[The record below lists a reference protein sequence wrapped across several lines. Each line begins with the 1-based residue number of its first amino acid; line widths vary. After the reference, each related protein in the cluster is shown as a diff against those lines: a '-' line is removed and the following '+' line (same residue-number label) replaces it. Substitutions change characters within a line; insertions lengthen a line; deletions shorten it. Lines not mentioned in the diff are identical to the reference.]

1 MHRTSRR
8 LMGGLLALGVTVGV
22 SGCGA
27 DAATDG
33 ATDDAVPAAEGGWQ
47 FTDDRGTT
55 VELDATPERVA
66 GLNDVVSSLWNY
78 GVKPVATF
86 GQTSTADDVAFEGKD
101 LSDVEIVGESYGQ
114 IDLEQLA
121 AAEPDVIVT
130 SVYPTDSEGTI
141 DETQPLYG
149 FESLEQQEQVARIA
163 PIIAIAW
170 TGSAADVI
178 DRTAELAEAL
188 GADMEGTEVTQAR
201 EEFEAASDALTEAA
215 AGGITV
221 LPVAA
226 YAAEGFYMAKA
237 PDDPSLRMYADLGVQ
252 FVDPGGE
259 GYFWETAGWEDVGR
273 YPSDVLL
280 YSLRGAMTPEEM
292 ATQPT
297 YTLLPA
303 AQAGQVHP
311 WKYIGMDHAAQAEYM
326 EELASWLAEAED
338 VTP

>member
-8 LMGGLLALGVTVGV
+8 LTGGLLALGVTVGV
-22 SGCGA
+22 SACG
-27 DAATDG
+27 
-33 ATDDAVPAAEGGWQ
+33 DDATTEATTPAAAGGGWE
-47 FTDDRGTT
+47 FTDDLGNT
-55 VELDATPERVA
+55 VELDAAPERVA

-78 GVKPVATF
+78 GVEPVATF

-101 LSDVEIVGESYGQ
+101 LSEVEIVGESYGQ

-121 AAEPDVIVT
+121 AAAPDVIVT
-130 SVYPTDSEGTI
+130 TVYPTDSAGTL
-141 DETQPLYG
+141 DENQPFYG
-149 FESLEQQEQVARIA
+149 FESLEQQEQVAEIA

-170 TGSAADVI
+170 KGSAADVI

-188 GADMEGTEVTQAR
+188 GADMEGAEVTEAR
-201 EEFEAASDALTEAA
+201 EEFEAASEALTEAA
-215 AGGITV
+215 AGGATV

-226 YAAEGFYMAKA
+226 YADEGFYMAKA
-237 PDDPSLRMYADLGVQ
+237 QDEPSLRMYGDLGVQ

-259 GYFWETAGWEDVGR
+259 GYYWETASWENVPQ

-297 YTLLPA
+297 YNLLPA
-303 AQAGQVHP
+303 VEAGQVHP
-311 WKYIGMDHAAQAEYM
+311 WKYIGMDYVAQAAYM
-326 EELASWLAEAED
+326 EELAGWLADAED

>member
-8 LMGGLLALGVTVGV
+8 LTGGLLALGVTVGV
-22 SGCGA
+22 SACG
-27 DAATDG
+27 
-33 ATDDAVPAAEGGWQ
+33 DDATTEATAPAAADGGWE
-47 FTDDRGTT
+47 FTDDMGNT
-55 VELDATPERVA
+55 VELDAAPERVA

-78 GVKPVATF
+78 GVEPVATF

-101 LSDVEIVGESYGQ
+101 LSEVEIVGESYGQ

-121 AAEPDVIVT
+121 AADPDVIVT
-130 SVYPTDSEGTI
+130 TVYPTDSAGTL
-141 DETQPLYG
+141 DETQPFYG
-149 FESLEQQEQVARIA
+149 FESLEQQEQVAEIA

-170 TGSAADVI
+170 KGSAADVI
-178 DRTAELAEAL
+178 DRTAELAGAL
-188 GADMEGTEVTQAR
+188 GADMEGAEVTEAR
-201 EEFEAASDALTEAA
+201 EEFEAASEALTEAA
-215 AGGITV
+215 SGGVTV

-226 YAAEGFYMAKA
+226 YADEGFYMAKA
-237 PDDPSLRMYADLGVQ
+237 QDEPSLRMYGDLGVQ

-259 GYFWETAGWEDVGR
+259 GYYWETASWENVPQ

-297 YTLLPA
+297 YNLLPA
-303 AQAGQVHP
+303 VEAGQVHP
-311 WKYIGMDHAAQAEYM
+311 WKYIGMDYVAQAAYM
-326 EELASWLAEAED
+326 EELAGWLADAED